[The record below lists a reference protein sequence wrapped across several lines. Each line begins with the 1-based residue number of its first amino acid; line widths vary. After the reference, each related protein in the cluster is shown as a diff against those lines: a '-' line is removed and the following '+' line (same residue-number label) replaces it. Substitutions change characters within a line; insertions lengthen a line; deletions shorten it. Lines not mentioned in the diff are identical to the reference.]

1 MMRMDHPESALPA
14 ESARG
19 GELPLTESS
28 SDPKNYTG
36 LSDEEA
42 ADRLREDGYNEIAV
56 PGGHGVFTIARDV
69 VREPMILLLLAAGTI
84 YLLLGDLREALVLL
98 FSVLVVIG
106 ISLYQNRRT
115 ERALAALRDLASP
128 RALVV
133 RGGLRRRIAG
143 REVVRGDILLLSE
156 GDRVPADATLVEVAN
171 LSADESLL
179 TGESVPVR
187 KAAASGPTAVAEPG
201 GDDQP
206 FVYSGALLVA
216 GCGIARVVATGP
228 RTELGKIG
236 RSLETISAEKTR
248 LQKETDRLV
257 RRVAVISIALCASV
271 VVLYGLTRDDWLDG
285 FLAGLALAMAVL
297 PEEFPVVLTVFLA
310 LGAWR
315 ISRRNVLTRR
325 LPAIES
331 LGAAT
336 VLCVDKTGTL
346 TENRMSVNTL
356 SVGESVYD
364 VPGDAGVSL
373 PKGFDELLEIGTLAS
388 RPEGHDP
395 MERAIQELGRRLPRR
410 YGDPEFVREYPLS
423 PSLLAMSRVFR
434 TRKTETG
441 LIAAKGA
448 PEAISELCHLDAA
461 ESARLTD
468 RVRQLAERGL
478 RVLAVARGAYDLS
491 RLPIDHRALR
501 LELLGLIAL
510 ADPVR
515 ATVPDAIR
523 ECHAAGIRV
532 VMITGDYPVTAANIA
547 RQVGL
552 AGSDPVSVLTG
563 PEVAS
568 LEEAALQSR
577 VGAVNVFARMVPDQ
591 KLRLVR
597 ALQAN
602 GEVVAMTGDGVN
614 DAPALK
620 AADMGIAM
628 GGRGTDVAREA
639 ADLVLLD
646 DDFSSIVEAVK
657 TGRRIFDNLRKA
669 VAYIFAIH
677 VPIAGMSLLPILLG
691 WPLALFPVHIV
702 LLELIIDP
710 ACSLVF
716 EGEAEE
722 SDVMRRP
729 PRDPAERLFSR
740 RSVGIAL
747 LQGAGVLAVVFAVF
761 AIALFRGRED
771 DGARAMAFTT
781 LIVANLALILTNRSW
796 ARTIVQSFRSRNAA
810 LVWVLGGG
818 TTLLALTLG
827 VPLLRDIFR
836 FSKVSAG
843 DVGLSIGAGLASIA
857 WFELFKVL
865 RRKTANPE
873 AIPAEVFPGSSRDRT
888 AG

>member
-1 MMRMDHPESALPA
+1 MRWASRECPIE
-14 ESARG
+14 RG
-19 GELPLTESS
+19 FPLT
-28 SDPKNYTG
+28 DPLTDPQKPTG
-36 LSDEEA
+36 LTDEEA
-42 ADRLREDGYNEIAV
+42 ASRLRQDGYNEIAAA
-56 PGGHGVFTIARDV
+56 GGHGVFTIARDV
-69 VREPMILLLLAAGTI
+69 VREPMILLLLAAGAI

-98 FSVLVVIG
+98 FSVFVVIG

-133 RGGLRRRIAG
+133 RGGVRRRIAG
-143 REVVRGDILLLSE
+143 REVVRGDVLLLSE
-156 GDRVPADATLVEVAN
+156 GDRVPADATLIDAAN

-187 KAAASGPTAVAEPG
+187 KTAAAGPTAAAQPG

-236 RSLETISAEKTR
+236 RSLETITAEKTR

-271 VVLYGLTRDDWLDG
+271 VVLYGLTRDNWLDG

-315 ISRRNVLTRR
+315 ISRRNVLTRH

-346 TENRMSVNTL
+346 TENRMSVNRL
-356 SVGESVYD
+356 SVGESVFE
-364 VPGDAGVSL
+364 VPGEAGVPL
-373 PKGFDELLEIGTLAS
+373 PKDFHELLELGILAS

-395 MERAIQELGRRLPRR
+395 MERAIQELGGRLLPAAARR
-410 YGDPEFVREYPLS
+410 YPDWEFVREYPLS
-423 PSLLAMSRVFR
+423 PALLAMSRVFR
-434 TRKTETG
+434 TPEAETG
-441 LIAAKGA
+441 VVAAKGA
-448 PEAISELCHLDAA
+448 PEAISALCRLDAS
-461 ESARLTD
+461 ESARLTE
-468 RVRQLAERGL
+468 RVRQLAEQGL
-478 RVLAVARGAYDLS
+478 RVLGVARGGSDLA
-491 RLPIDHRALR
+491 RLPADHRAFR
-501 LELLGLIAL
+501 FELVGLIAL

-532 VMITGDYPVTAANIA
+532 VMITGDYPVTAVNIG

-552 AGSDPVSVLTG
+552 AVSGSVPVLTG
-563 PEVAS
+563 PEVES
-568 LEEAALQSR
+568 LREADLRIR
-577 VGAVNVFARMVPDQ
+577 VGGVNVFARMVPDQ

-639 ADLVLLD
+639 ADLVLLN

-677 VPIAGMSLLPILLG
+677 VPIAGISLLPILLG
-691 WPLALFPVHIV
+691 WPLVLFPVHIV

-722 SDVMRRP
+722 ADVMRRP

-761 AIALFRGRED
+761 AIALLRGRED
-771 DGARAMAFTT
+771 DGARAMTFTT
-781 LIVANLALILTNRSW
+781 LIIANLALILTNRSW
-796 ARTIVQSFRSRNAA
+796 SRTIAQSFRSRNAA
-810 LVWVLGGG
+810 LAWVLGGG
-818 TTLLALTLG
+818 TMLLVCVLA
-827 VPLLRDIFR
+827 VPFLRDLFR
-836 FSKVSAG
+836 FSKISAG
-843 DVGLSIGAGLASIA
+843 DVVVSAGAGLASIA
-857 WFELFKVL
+857 WFELFKLL
-865 RRKTANPE
+865 RRRRANPGV
-873 AIPAEVFPGSSRDRT
+873 IGEVSRDN
-888 AG
+888 

>member
-1 MMRMDHPESALPA
+1 VRSFREGFYLTDPKGPA
-14 ESARG
+14 G
-19 GELPLTESS
+19 LTE
-28 SDPKNYTG
+28 
-36 LSDEEA
+36 EEA
-42 ADRLREDGYNEIAV
+42 ARRLREEGYNEIASA
-56 PGGHGVFTIARDV
+56 GGHGVLALVGEIL
-69 VREPMILLLLAAGTI
+69 REPMILLLLGAGTT
-84 YLLLGDLREALVLL
+84 YLLLGDVREALVLL
-98 FSVLVVIG
+98 FSVFVVIG

-115 ERALAALRDLASP
+115 ERALAALSDLASP

-133 RGGLRRRIAG
+133 RGGVRRRIAG
-143 REVVRGDILLLSE
+143 RDVARGDILLLSE
-156 GDRVPADATLVEVAN
+156 GDRVPADATLFEAAN
-171 LSADESLL
+171 LAADESLL

-187 KAAASGPTAVAEPG
+187 KTASVGPGEAPAPG

-206 FVYSGALLVA
+206 FVYSGTLLVS
-216 GCGIARVVATGP
+216 GCGIARAEATGP

-236 RSLETISAEKTR
+236 RSLETIVPEKTR

-257 RRVAVISIALCASV
+257 RRVAAISIALCASV
-271 VVLYGLTRDDWLDG
+271 VVLYGLTRDNWLDG

-346 TENRMSVNTL
+346 TENRMSVSKL
-356 SVGESVYD
+356 VAGESALD
-364 VPGDAGVSL
+364 VPKESDSP
-373 PKGFDELLEIGTLAS
+373 PKDLHELIELGILAS
-388 RPEGHDP
+388 RSEAFDP
-395 MERAIQELGRRLPRR
+395 MERAIQDLGPLLSAGARR
-410 YGDPEFVREYPLS
+410 YPDWEFVREYPLS
-423 PSLLAMSRVFR
+423 PQLFAMSRVFR
-434 TRKTETG
+434 APG
-441 LIAAKGA
+441 GDACVVAAKGA
-448 PEAISELCHLDAA
+448 PEAIAALSRAEASEAA
-461 ESARLTD
+461 R
-468 RVRQLAERGL
+468 LAERVRRLAEGGL
-478 RVLAVARGAYDLS
+478 RVLGVARAACDLS
-491 RLPIDHRALR
+491 QLPADQRAFR
-501 LELLGLIAL
+501 FETVGLIAL

-515 ATVPDAIR
+515 PTVPEAIR

-547 RQVGL
+547 KQVGL
-552 AGSDPVSVLTG
+552 AGSDAVQVLTG

-568 LEEAALQSR
+568 LEEADLLTR
-577 VGAVNVFARMVPDQ
+577 VGSANVFARMVPDQ

-646 DDFSSIVEAVK
+646 DDFSSIVEAVR

-691 WPLALFPVHIV
+691 WPLVLFPVHIV

-716 EGEAEE
+716 EAEE
-722 SDVMRRP
+722 EEADVMRRP
-729 PRDPAERLFSR
+729 PRDPRERLFSR

-747 LQGAGVLAVVFAVF
+747 VQGAGVLAVVFAVF
-761 AIALFRGRED
+761 AIALSRGREAD
-771 DGARAMAFTT
+771 AARAMTFTT

-796 ARTIVQSFRSRNAA
+796 SRTIAQSFRSRNTA
-810 LVWVLGGG
+810 LAWVLGGG
-818 TTLLALTLG
+818 AALLALVLSM
-827 VPLLRDIFR
+827 PLLRDLFR
-836 FSKVSAG
+836 FSKLDAG
-843 DVGLSIGAGLASIA
+843 DVAISVAAGLASIL
-857 WFELFKVL
+857 WFEVFKML
-865 RRKTANPE
+865 RRRKSLAFGARQSGVKPD
-873 AIPAEVFPGSSRDRT
+873 PHR
-888 AG
+888 